1 MKIGIV
7 LGSIRDHRKGESVAR
22 WVLDNCPAREGV
34 DFEIIDVSGF
44 DLPLLSDETLP
55 AMRGGSYD
63 DPRVQSFADRIAG
76 CDGYIF
82 VTAEYNH
89 GIPGAFKNAIDLLGP
104 ELFGK
109 PVAFVSYGA
118 LLGARAVEQWRL
130 VLANFNMFDIRNQVM
145 LSIFTDFDESGVAPK
160 EGKAKELTE
169 LVDVLVP
176 IAAKLAA

>member
-34 DFEIIDVSGF
+34 DVEIIDVSGF

-63 DPRVQSFADRIAG
+63 DPRVQSFADRIAS

-109 PVAFVSYGA
+109 PVASSPTGRCSEPAPSSSGA
-118 LLGARAVEQWRL
+118 SCLPTSTCSTSATR
-130 VLANFNMFDIRNQVM
+130 
-145 LSIFTDFDESGVAPK
+145 
-160 EGKAKELTE
+160 
-169 LVDVLVP
+169 
-176 IAAKLAA
+176 

>member
-22 WVLDNCPAREGV
+22 WVLDNYPAREGV

-76 CDGYIF
+76 SRRRRARRRSSPNWSTSSCRSRRSSPP
-82 VTAEYNH
+82 EPSRPMPRCH
-89 GIPGAFKNAIDLLGP
+89 RWRGILL
-104 ELFGK
+104 
-109 PVAFVSYGA
+109 
-118 LLGARAVEQWRL
+118 
-130 VLANFNMFDIRNQVM
+130 I
-145 LSIFTDFDESGVAPK
+145 
-160 EGKAKELTE
+160 
-169 LVDVLVP
+169 LVP
-176 IAAKLAA
+176 DPRRVGGQACEAR

>member
-34 DFEIIDVSGF
+34 DVEIIDVSGF

-76 CDGYIF
+76 FLGVQRQGDRWR
-82 VTAEYNH
+82 TATGEK
-89 GIPGAFKNAIDLLGP
+89 ISQAGAPAG
-104 ELFGK
+104 
-109 PVAFVSYGA
+109 GA
-118 LLGARAVEQWRL
+118 H
-130 VLANFNMFDIRNQVM
+130 
-145 LSIFTDFDESGVAPK
+145 
-160 EGKAKELTE
+160 
-169 LVDVLVP
+169 
-176 IAAKLAA
+176 